1 METTE
6 ITKVPLPLPEYGIDE
21 TLANTTLMGNLGLF
35 VITAVFLVVLG
46 WMVKLAL
53 EPKHE

>member
-1 METTE
+1 MET
-6 ITKVPLPLPEYGIDE
+6 TKVPLPLPEYGIDQ
-21 TLANTTLMGNLGLF
+21 TLANSTILGNLGLF
-35 VITAVFLVVLG
+35 VITVAFCAVIG